1 MTVKRD
7 NSLRKMSSW
16 KVKQD
21 KKGTKKTQLVFE
33 PKSVPTKK
41 ATPSESKKKDERKKK
56 RRKRKPSLLR
66 SSPPRPRGGRGSSS
80 DDASE
85 LASSAD
91 LRSPARRA
99 PRVPG
104 LDVSPPPPVDTPNT
118 MMRRRR
124 ESGRGRQL
132 RCRNRGCANP
142 ERTFSS
148 DRARERHEQG
158 RCSMRIQVTSEK
170 KSAVLIFQ
178 PFFFC
183 FREESIWFQL
193 MRH

>member
-1 MTVKRD
+1 MVKRD

-148 DRARERHEQG
+148 DRARDHWQ
-158 RCSMRIQVTSEK
+158 K
-170 KSAVLIFQ
+170 KNS
-178 PFFFC
+178 
-183 FREESIWFQL
+183 
-193 MRH
+193 